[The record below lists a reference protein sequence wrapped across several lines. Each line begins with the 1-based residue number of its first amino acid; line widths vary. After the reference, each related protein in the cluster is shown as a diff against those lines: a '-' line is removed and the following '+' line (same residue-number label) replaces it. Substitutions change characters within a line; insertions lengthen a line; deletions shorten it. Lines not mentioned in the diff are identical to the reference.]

1 MGPSAKEEA
10 GSTSLLRRLALLC
23 WTMELVIP
31 KKAPLTQAGKIQ
43 SYSVIEDIINSL
55 VKME

>member
-31 KKAPLTQAGKIQ
+31 KKAPMAQSGRIQ
-43 SYSVIEDIINSL
+43 IYSVIEDIINSL
-55 VKME
+55 VKEE